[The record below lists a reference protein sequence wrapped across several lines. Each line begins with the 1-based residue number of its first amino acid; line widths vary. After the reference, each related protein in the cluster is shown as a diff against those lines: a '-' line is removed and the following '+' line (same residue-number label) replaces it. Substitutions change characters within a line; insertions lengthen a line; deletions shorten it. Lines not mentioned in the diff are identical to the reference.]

1 MQNIMNI
8 KKRIAALVG
17 ETVELESDHG
27 RNKLVKKEGKIVNAY
42 PGVFTVEVYLNNEDQ
57 SIISYSYSDVLCERV
72 KIMGL

>member
-8 KKRIAALVG
+8 KKKIAALVG
-17 ETVELESDHG
+17 EKVELESDLG

-42 PGVFTVEVYLNNEDQ
+42 PGVFTVEVYLNNEEQ
-57 SIISYSYSDVLCERV
+57 GIISYSYSDVLCERI